1 MNRIKINKELQN
13 IKKNQTNLRNIIIEI
28 RNTFQG
34 LYDPLVDQM
43 IQRNRS
49 GHSKRPMEITQ
60 VEQKKGKQ
68 IFQMKIA

>member
-1 MNRIKINKELQN
+1 MFKKLRRKDEQNKKFNKELQN
-13 IKKNQTNLRNIIIEI
+13 IKKNQTNLRNTIIEI

-49 GHSKRPMEITQ
+49 VSWKTNRNH
-60 VEQKKGKQ
+60 
-68 IFQMKIA
+68 